1 MKAFPLKAP
10 LVAAIAAL
18 LGIGA
23 GGGWYWMQ
31 ASGSIARIIGARRLV
46 ESDKADKVKQA
57 RSQGWDFWTIE
68 IENLAAELADQKAQ
82 LHKRTEELDQRAA
95 RLAAE
100 GKELDRIRT
109 EVEAMRR
116 EIDDRVVAIRSDE
129 AKNLRS
135 LSQTYTNLSPH
146 AVVIIFRETDDATA
160 VKILSLMKPEVVG
173 PIFEDMARSSLIDG
187 TLARRAATLSDKLRL
202 MKSGVLPPT
211 AGP

>member
-10 LVAAIAAL
+10 LVAAIAAV

-23 GGGWYWMQ
+23 GGGWYWLQ
-31 ASGSIARIIGARRLV
+31 ATHSISRIVGARRMA
-46 ESDKADKVKQA
+46 ESEKADKVQAA

-82 LHKRTEELDQRAA
+82 LHKRTEELDQRAS

-100 GKELDRIRT
+100 AKELDRIRS
-109 EVEAMRR
+109 EDEAMRQ

-135 LSQTYTNLSPH
+135 LSLTYANLSPD
-146 AVVIIFRETDDATA
+146 AVVIIFRQTDDATA

-173 PIFEDMARSSLIDG
+173 PIFEAMARMSVIDA

-211 AGP
+211 AGL